1 MAKTQMSSGQAVA
14 EVPSGFTDLRF
25 DSPLMTL
32 VQQVL
37 GPFVS
42 HKADCAGSLECSC
55 GLKTA
60 IADLQQREIL
70 VKRYG
75 TAE

>member
-1 MAKTQMSSGQAVA
+1 MAKTQTSSGQALA
-14 EVPSGFTDLRF
+14 EVPNGFTDLRF

-37 GPFVS
+37 GRFVA
-42 HKADCAGSLECSC
+42 HKSDCPGGEDCSC